1 MAQVFAVFRESP
13 DLAVLY
19 AEPAVVYGV
28 FRQLTPLA
36 QHFVV
41 TFLFLDS
48 VDADY
53 FTLLVRERS
62 LSDTT
67 LDELLT
73 LNIYQPDARRYRL
86 HPHFATQLKS
96 LLLGEPTCRLRLKR
110 KVDKRKP
117 SAEQL
122 EAFCKVKW
130 RNLLNYLAGFG
141 EQPSERL
148 IYVLSRLAL
157 KQASTALTSE
167 CFRFLLQTR
176 RQQLSLV
183 LSEYVRSRTTDKA
196 SALRMLFNLSTAVL
210 GASYTSGSDPSLM
223 ADLGDLGLVYK
234 SKLKS
239 KRFYITMHMQGLL
252 TDSNT
257 PVLSEDQFLVVETS
271 FRVYAYTHS
280 DVHVTLLSQFLD
292 LETRLPDLVIS
303 LLTRD
308 SMQRAFDKG
317 IGASEVVA
325 FLQKHARYP
334 VAPNV
339 KAQVALWEEERK
351 RVTQEPAVMLEDF
364 IDMAVYRST
373 LKYVTDLGAC
383 LWEDEVRRV
392 IVVKQ
397 ARSQQAIDFIH
408 KQERL

>member
-53 FTLLVRERS
+53 FTLLVRDRS
-62 LSDTT
+62 LSDAT
-67 LDELLT
+67 LDELLA
-73 LNIYQPDARRYRL
+73 LNIYQLDTRRYRL

-110 KVDKRKP
+110 KVDHRKP

-122 EAFCKVKW
+122 EAFCKGKW

-141 EQPSERL
+141 DQPSERL
-148 IYVLSRLAL
+148 ISVLYRLAL
-157 KQASTALTSE
+157 KQASTTLTSE

-176 RQQLSLV
+176 RQQMSLV
-183 LSEYVRSRTTDKA
+183 LSEYVRARTDKV
-196 SALRMLFNLSTAVL
+196 SALRMLFNLSTAAL
-210 GASYTSGSDPSLM
+210 GASYNSGSDPSLM
-223 ADLGDLGLVYK
+223 ADLGDMGLVYK

-252 TDSNT
+252 TDFNA

-271 FRVYAYTHS
+271 FRVYAYTQS

-292 LETRLPDLVIS
+292 LEIRLPDLVIS
-303 LLTRD
+303 LLTRN
-308 SMQRAFDKG
+308 SIQRAFEKG
-317 IGASEVVA
+317 IGANEVVA

-351 RVTQEPAVMLEDF
+351 RVMQEPAVMLEDF

-373 LKYVTDLGAC
+373 LRYVTDLGAC

>member
-19 AEPAVVYGV
+19 AEPAAVYGV

-41 TFLFLDS
+41 TFLFLES

-62 LSDTT
+62 LSEAA
-67 LDELLT
+67 LEELQALS
-73 LNIYQPDARRYRL
+73 IYQPDGRRFRL
-86 HPHFATQLKS
+86 NPNFSAQLKA

-110 KVDKRKP
+110 KADKRKP
-117 SAEQL
+117 TSEQL
-122 EAFCKVKW
+122 EAFCKAKW
-130 RNLLNYLAGFG
+130 RNLLDYLAGFG
-141 EQPSERL
+141 DSPSERL
-148 IYVLSRLAL
+148 VYVLSRLGL
-157 KQASTALTSE
+157 KQASSTLTSE

-176 RQQLSLV
+176 KQQFTLV
-183 LSEYVRSRTTDKA
+183 LAEYVRGRSDKA
-196 SALRMLFNLSTAVL
+196 SVLRMLFNLSTAAI

-223 ADLGDLGLVYK
+223 ADLADLGLVYK

-257 PVLSEDQFLVVETS
+257 FVPSEDQFLVVETS

-292 LETRLPDLVIS
+292 LEIRLPDLVIT

-308 SMQRAFDKG
+308 SMQKAFDKG
-317 IGASEVVA
+317 IGASEVIA

-339 KAQVALWEEERK
+339 KAQVLLWEEERK
-351 RVTQEPAVMLEDF
+351 RVTQEAAVMLEDF
-364 IDMAVYRST
+364 IDMAVYHST
-373 LKYVTDLGAC
+373 LKYVMDLEAC
-383 LWEDEVRRV
+383 LWEDEGRRV
-392 IVVKQ
+392 IVIKQ
-397 ARSQQAIDFIH
+397 ARAQQAIDFIH